1 MHARRRGIECSE
13 GGGTAYGGGKQERDP
28 TGGTATLTSGRQ
40 RPSPGA
46 AGSWD
51 RIGFTNET
59 RSPGS
64 LHPVPLTAAPL
75 AAPNA
80 QVTPAHRTEPF
91 PRRFVSHDR
100 SASAR
105 ALPHR
110 PRTGHRRVCSRR
122 CRCALDESLDESG
135 ASALPQ
141 HWGDLAVFLRGVWDL
156 PEGRPGQRRTAAA
169 PTFSAGTPERR
180 PATAQAAPAPP
191 AATTRAWRTCA
202 SHASGSCFR
211 RHPVL
216 FGVQFLGVIY
226 ESDQLLGSIQAL
238 QDGPEV
244 HGIVVRRAILTPSI
258 KPLQ

>member
-1 MHARRRGIECSE
+1 MAEGKGNAIRRR
-13 GGGTAYGGGKQERDP
+13 
-28 TGGTATLTSGRQ
+28 TATLTSGRQ

-80 QVTPAHRTEPF
+80 QVTPAHRTELF

-122 CRCALDESLDESG
+122 RRCALDESLDESG

-141 HWGDLAVFLRGVWDL
+141 HWGDLAVFVGCLGFTGRKTRSAPNRGRSHL
-156 PEGRPGQRRTAAA
+156 QRRD
-169 PTFSAGTPERR
+169 PERR

-191 AATTRAWRTCA
+191 AATTRAWRTYRKIGPNHAERYLA
-202 SHASGSCFR
+202 SFAWRSNR
-211 RHPVL
+211 RH
-216 FGVQFLGVIY
+216 
-226 ESDQLLGSIQAL
+226 QLQTMIPRFAHSTARTQ
-238 QDGPEV
+238 PMPY
-244 HGIVVRRAILTPSI
+244 RILI
-258 KPLQ
+258 AG